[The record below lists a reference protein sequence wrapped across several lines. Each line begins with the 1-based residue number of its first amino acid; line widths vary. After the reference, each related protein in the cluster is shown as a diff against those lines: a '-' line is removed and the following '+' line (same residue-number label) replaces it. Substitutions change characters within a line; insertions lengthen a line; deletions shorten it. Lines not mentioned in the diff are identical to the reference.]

1 MYMTYRT
8 TIKEAIDENVDFA
21 IFGGD
26 FFHRKDVDARA
37 LKDAEKGLEELG
49 DENIP
54 LVAVE
59 GNHDSSIYKKD
70 LTWLE
75 YLHAKGS
82 LILLEANL
90 LGEGQVFEKHDEEN
104 PGASSGFVDIGNVRI
119 FGLQYLG
126 QRTSEYLS
134 TVGEGIQE
142 VNEKFGK
149 PEFTIL
155 VGHFGIE
162 GHIPGM
168 VGGVSYNDL
177 ADLEEVVDY
186 LALGHLHKNYSHGD
200 WVFNPGSLEAH
211 SVREANW
218 DLGYYLVDIDEEEP
232 TVDHIYSKRRP
243 YFSIKFQ
250 VDSYETPREL
260 RNGLAQEIEDKKPEV
275 ENVQKRENF
284 KKKDQKR
291 EPIID
296 FRLRG
301 LLQFNRTQLDVD
313 ELKSVI
319 EDTVKPLKVR
329 VNDATESK
337 EVPEILREFEGEE
350 SIRDEE
356 GRIDKERLEHAV
368 FKKLVGKDS
377 RYKENKKEVADFLK
391 SVKMNLQAGE
401 SYESIAEEIKQKRR
415 GLFPIQEG
423 DNR

>member
-21 IFGGD
+21 IFSGD